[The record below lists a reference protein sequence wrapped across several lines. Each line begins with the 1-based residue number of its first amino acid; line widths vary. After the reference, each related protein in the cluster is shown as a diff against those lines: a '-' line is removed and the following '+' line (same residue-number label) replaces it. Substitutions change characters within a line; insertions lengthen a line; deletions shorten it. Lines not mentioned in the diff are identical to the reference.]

1 MNADQ
6 RRGFYILT
14 AAAVIVIIAF
24 IFKWLA

>member
-6 RRGFYILT
+6 CRGVYILT
-14 AAAVIVIIAF
+14 AAAVIVIIAV

>member
-6 RRGFYILT
+6 RRGVYILT
-14 AAAVIVIIAF
+14 AAAVIVIIAV